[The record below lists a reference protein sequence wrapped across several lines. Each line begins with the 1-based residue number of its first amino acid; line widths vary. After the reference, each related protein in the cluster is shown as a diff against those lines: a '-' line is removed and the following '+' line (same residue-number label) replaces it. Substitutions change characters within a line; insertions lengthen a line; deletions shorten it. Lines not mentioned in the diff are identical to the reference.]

1 MVAEGLSKE
10 VTLEMRWRRRKS
22 TPGREQQVRRL
33 GGKKG
38 LSMFKNEE
46 WGAGGR
52 LHGWGTVSY
61 RTGAGDRSD
70 KALQTGVRNL
80 GCVMRASPAFSR

>member
-1 MVAEGLSKE
+1 MAEGLSEE
-10 VTLEMRWRRRKS
+10 VTLEMRWRRKS

-33 GGKKG
+33 GGNKG

-52 LHGWGTVSY
+52 LRGWGMVSY
-61 RTGAGDRSD
+61 GTGAGDRSG

-80 GCVMRASPAFSR
+80 GCIMTASTAFSR